1 MSVTH
6 ELLKHGQSLW
16 LDYIDRGLLVRDG
29 LKHLIGAGIRGV
41 TSNPTIFCKAITGS
55 HDYDEMIR
63 DLIQADHLID
73 EHGLYHWLTLQD
85 AQMAADLLHGVY
97 ESSKGLDGY
106 ISLEVAPD
114 LAYDTAATVKAARH
128 LWKEVNRPNLMIK
141 VPSTEP
147 GVEAIEQLIA
157 EGINVNATLLF
168 SVSRYREVAHAYLR
182 GLARAEHPQRL
193 ASVASFF
200 VSRVDT
206 KVDKA
211 LAEVETTRA
220 IALQGRIAV
229 ANAKLAYQAYLELLG
244 SDEFKALAQRGA
256 RMQRPLWA
264 STGTKN
270 PNYSKV
276 LYVEQLI
283 GQDTVNTV
291 PPETF
296 DIFMA
301 RGEVRE
307 TLTLN
312 VDVARRQLRELSE
325 LGIDLE
331 DITHQLEKEGVDSFA
346 DSYFALLKGLKEKC
360 AEVTKEFAG

>member
-1 MSVTH
+1 MSRTH

-41 TSNPTIFCKAITGS
+41 TSNPTIFNKAITGS
-55 HDYDEMIR
+55 RDYDESIR
-63 DLIQADHLID
+63 ELIEADHLID
-73 EHGLYHWLTLQD
+73 GKGLYHWLTLQD
-85 AQMAADLLHGVY
+85 AQMAADQLLCVY
-97 ESSKGLDGY
+97 QSSKGLDGY

-114 LAYDTAATVKAARH
+114 LAYDTAATINAARH
-128 LWKEVNRPNLMIK
+128 LWREVNRPNLMIK

-147 GVEAIEQLIA
+147 GLPAMEQLIA

-168 SVSRYREVAHAYLR
+168 SVKRYREVAHAYLR
-182 GLARAEHPQRL
+182 GLARAGHPERV

-211 LAEVETTRA
+211 LAGIDTTRA

-229 ANAKLAYQAYLELLG
+229 ANAQMAYQTYLELLK
-244 SDEFKALAQRGA
+244 SSEWKALAQRGA
-256 RMQRPLWA
+256 RMQRTLWA

-270 PNYSKV
+270 PNYSKL

-296 DIFMA
+296 DIFMT

-307 TLTLN
+307 TLTQN

-331 DITHQLEKEGVDSFA
+331 EITRQLEKEGVDSFA
-346 DSYFALLKGLKEKC
+346 DSYFSLIEGLKQKC
-360 AEVTKEFAG
+360 AEVTKTFAG